1 MSLADLGI
9 LGSGPMARYVALAA
23 SELGLSVRQA
33 PARGL
38 ADALD
43 LVSAC
48 GRVVLTDK
56 LPASTLRQACEAA
69 GVPPSRILPHPE
81 CLEVVEDKLLQ
92 KAVFLRDGVPTVRA
106 VPLEGDGQRA
116 VEEIGFP
123 MAVKARLGSMGGAK
137 TVRFARNPSELQ
149 ALRPLWHGGGWMAE
163 PFVPYMRELATVV
176 YVSPE
181 GAGCFPTMETFQTQH
196 VCDLVFPGRA
206 NAAPVALQAVRAVGG
221 EGLFAVT
228 LFEKDGG
235 ELLVDKIVPR
245 PHGSGLHT
253 LDWGGVSQ
261 FEQLVRMAAGLTPA
275 LPDGLPVCTASLYRR
290 EDPGDLRRALRAALH
305 DPTVR
310 VHWYGNDAPGGRV
323 GHIST
328 SGGPDLIDRA
338 VSARERFNRGWSTG

>member
-1 MSLADLGI
+1 
-9 LGSGPMARYVALAA
+9 MARYVALAA
-23 SELGLSVRQA
+23 EELGLSVRRQ

-38 ADALD
+38 ADVMEL
-43 LVSAC
+43 LSSC
-48 GRVVLTDK
+48 GRVVLTEK
-56 LPASTLRQACEAA
+56 LPAATLRQACEATGA
-69 GVPPSRILPHPE
+69 PTSSILPHPD
-81 CLEVVEDKLLQ
+81 CLETVEDKLLQ
-92 KAVFLRDGVPTVRA
+92 KAVFQREGVPTVRA
-106 VPLEGDGQRA
+106 VPLEADGQRA

-123 MAVKARLGSMGGAK
+123 MAVKARLGSLGGVK
-137 TVRFARNPSELQ
+137 SVRFARNPSELQ

-163 PFVPYMRELATVV
+163 PFVPYLRELAVVV
-176 YVSPE
+176 YAGPE
-181 GAGCFPTMETFQTQH
+181 GTGCFPTMETFQTQH

-206 NAAPVALQAVRAVGG
+206 NAAPEALRAVQAVGG
-221 EGLFAVT
+221 VGLFAVT
-228 LFEKDGG
+228 LFENDGG

-261 FEQLVRMAAGLTPA
+261 FEQLVRIAVGMTPA

-290 EDPGDLRRALRAALH
+290 EDPGDLRAALRAALH

-323 GHIST
+323 GHISA

-338 VSARERFNRGWSTG
+338 VSARERFNRGWAAG